1 MRPDTWHLFVN
12 PNVWL
17 FMGEGLMQTLLLAV
31 ASILISFV
39 AGLFLALGRLSTRRW
54 IRWPCIAF
62 IEVTRALPVLLLIV
76 YFGIRGSLIFR
87 PVFGPDFEL
96 PVFWAGVM
104 GLSMYTSAVLAEIIR
119 AGILSLPKGQREA
132 ASALG
137 LTYRQSLRFVILP
150 QALRLMVPAMMS
162 QLTTIIKD
170 TSLVY
175 TIGVFELM
183 RQGRAIYTQ
192 YFNPIEVF
200 LIIAVIYFAICFSL
214 SQLSRRLEVRAPA
227 DVRVRIED
235 IQLRD
240 GAA

>member
-12 PNVWL
+12 PNVWR
-17 FMGEGLMQTLLLAV
+17 FIGEGLLQTVLLAI
-31 ASILISFV
+31 ASIAISFV
-39 AGLFLALGRLSTRRW
+39 LGLLLALGRLSTRPW
-54 IRWPCIAF
+54 VRWPCVFF
-62 IEVTRALPVLLLIV
+62 IEVSRALPVLLLIV
-76 YFGIRGSLIFR
+76 FFGIRGASLFR
-87 PVFGPDFEL
+87 PFFGPDFEL

-119 AGILSLPKGQREA
+119 AGILSLPRGQREA

-137 LTYRQSLRFVILP
+137 LTYPQSLRHVILP
-150 QALRLMVPAMMS
+150 QALRLMVPAMMG

-170 TSLVY
+170 TSLVG
-175 TIGVFELM
+175 TIGVFELL
-183 RQGRAIYTQ
+183 RQGRTIYSQ

-200 LIIAVIYFAICFSL
+200 TIVAVIYFVICFTL
-214 SQLSRRLEVRAPA
+214 SQLSRRFEVRAPA
-227 DVRVRIED
+227 EVKIRIED